1 MVKNGQLEE
10 NNSSL
15 GISLITQSV
24 PATAQTNTCS
34 VGPCSPPPSAARLW
48 RPASLP
54 DPNPNSGTLRAAA
67 AKIGLYI
74 GTAVDPT
81 GDGFDFDAAWFPNIL
96 SAEFNLM
103 EPGNQLKWWFTEPT
117 QGAYNFSPGDHLLDF
132 ANANGLKVRGH
143 TLLWGVGNPAWLFH
157 GAINPATNFTG
168 AQLEAILVDH
178 IQKVVGHFKEKY
190 PGIITTWDVT
200 NEVMGWNNHFN
211 SDGIVWTKIGTNPDK
226 ADYLRIAFRTAH
238 AADPNAILCMN
249 DWDNDGTPPQANP
262 NGVDRTANMI
272 AAVKAFKAEG
282 VPIDC
287 VGMEA
292 HGAKATYA
300 QVMAVMKAYADL
312 GVQVQVT
319 EWDQAMLRSNPNAI
333 SDAAGLFA
341 RYLQACVDSPNCT
354 VFNIWGFTQKYYAL
368 HYGLSN
374 GNTEVPTMF
383 PWDATSTKIAI
394 YTAMLNVLSGAARK

>member
-1 MVKNGQLEE
+1 M
-10 NNSSL
+10 
-15 GISLITQSV
+15 GILKKKINFLWAFLIAPCV
-24 PATAQTNTCS
+24 PVMAQTNACS
-34 VGPCSPPPSAARLW
+34 VGSCSPPSSAARLW

-54 DPNPNSGTLRAAA
+54 EPSPDSGTLRAAA

-74 GTAVDPT
+74 GTMVDPT
-81 GDGFDFDAAWFPNIL
+81 GDGFDSDAAWFRNIL
-96 SAEFNLM
+96 STEFNLM
-103 EPGNQLKWWFTEPT
+103 EPGNQLKWWFTEPK
-117 QGAYNFSPGDHLLDF
+117 QGSYNFSPGDHLLDF
-132 ANANGLKVRGH
+132 ASGNGLKVRGH
-143 TLLWGVGNPAWLFH
+143 TLLWGVANPPWLFD
-157 GAINPATNFTG
+157 GAVNPATHFTS

-178 IQKVVGHFKEKY
+178 IQKVVGHFKQKY
-190 PGIITTWDVT
+190 PGVVTSWDVT
-200 NEVMGWNNHFN
+200 NEVMGWNNRFN

-226 ADYLRIAFRTAH
+226 ADYLRIAFRTAR
-238 AADPNAILCMN
+238 ATDPDAILCMN

-300 QVMAVMKAYADL
+300 QIMAVMKAYGDL

-319 EWDQAMLRSNPNAI
+319 EWDQTMPRSNPNAI
-333 SDAAGLFA
+333 SDTAALVA

-368 HYGLSN
+368 HYGASN
-374 GNTEVPTMF
+374 GKTEFPTMF
-383 PWDATSTKIAI
+383 PWDATNAKTAI
-394 YTAMLNVLSGAARK
+394 YEAMLNVLNGANKR